1 VHRQVT
7 AKTAKTSP
15 INLPASNKPKT
26 TIVIPIM
33 TEIFAD
39 HIRRF
44 VFFLEKV
51 N

>member
-1 VHRQVT
+1 MHRQVT

-15 INLPASNKPKT
+15 INLPASNKPET
-26 TIVIPIM
+26 AIVIPIM
-33 TEIFAD
+33 TEIFAN

>member
-1 VHRQVT
+1 MHRQVT

-33 TEIFAD
+33 TEIFAN
-39 HIRRF
+39 HVERF
-44 VFFLEKV
+44 VFFLEKA